1 MKNNLTKPQK
11 CVLIITDGIGHKPPS
26 PYNAFANAKKP
37 TYDWLFA
44 NVPYSL
50 IHTYGD
56 SVGLPKGQ
64 MGNSEVG
71 HTSIGSGRILYQDL
85 VRIQKS
91 LQDGSLAQN
100 PLLQN
105 HAKNSKQVHLLGLMS
120 DGGVHSHLEHLLAV
134 AKIYAG
140 FGKRVWLH
148 LITDG
153 RDVLPTSALGYLE
166 RVQNLCDEVEGIKIA
181 SMSGRYYAMDRDRRW
196 ERIEEAYKVI
206 AFGESDSSLGNDN
219 LSADNH
225 CIDFADVESSQ
236 AREPSSPLKSTK
248 NSTSTTSQTRIVG
261 KNGGKDSSMA
271 KSSLR
276 ADLKNPRGNPN
287 PPSPNYQNMAEGTTN
302 DKKNPPSLA
311 EGVRGRV
318 KSSDSS
324 SLRVGDS
331 EWAQFCE
338 QNPQTTICHTEG
350 VQATEVSQSQLK
362 NRDISAFS
370 KPQYDKKIIDKT
382 IDCHAKSSDFARNDK
397 IDSTSPSHQNV
408 AEGATNDKIDSPS
421 LAEGVRGR
429 VKSTLE
435 SSPKSSLDSNVKSSL
450 QANLQNPRLDSA
462 PNLTPYRYIEQSY
475 AQGITDEFIKPMAF
489 NGFCGFEPKDGLMMI
504 NFRSDRAREII
515 QALSDESF
523 CEFHRPKWF
532 GQGLKTPQNAEQ
544 TLTMTQYDES
554 FPYPILFPKIT
565 PQNTLAEVLSREGK
579 TQAHIAE
586 TEKYAHVTFF
596 FNGGV
601 EEPFSGE
608 SRVLIP
614 SPKVATYDLQPEMSA
629 PEVGDAVCE
638 AIKEGKDFVVV
649 NFANGDMVG
658 HTGKYEAAVRAV
670 EAVDKEL
677 GKIYEVAKSCGYA
690 VVLTSDHGNC
700 EEMQNDKGE
709 IKTNHTVGDVYC
721 FVLAEGV
728 KSVSEG
734 GLNNIAPTVLKI
746 MDLKIPKE
754 MDKPLI

>member
-56 SVGLPKGQ
+56 SVGLPQGQ

-105 HAKNSKQVHLLGLMS
+105 HATKSKQVHLLGLMS

-166 RVQNLCDEVEGIKIA
+166 QVQNLCDEVESIKIA
-181 SMSGRYYAMDRDRRW
+181 SISGRYYAMDRDKRW
-196 ERIEEAYKVI
+196 ERIQEAYQII
-206 AFGESDSSLGNDN
+206 AFGENNSSLGNQ
-219 LSADNH
+219 
-225 CIDFADVESSQ
+225 FGKSSHP
-236 AREPSSPLKSTK
+236 ASLRRMSNTAH
-248 NSTSTTSQTRIVG
+248 SQGDRICQSNTANTRIVG
-261 KNGGKDSSMA
+261 GSGGVDS
-271 KSSLR
+271 
-276 ADLKNPRGNPN
+276 N
-287 PPSPNYQNMAEGTTN
+287 
-302 DKKNPPSLA
+302 NPPSLA

-318 KSSDSS
+318 ESS
-324 SLRVGDS
+324 SESSLNSNTNPSLR
-331 EWAQFCE
+331 A
-338 QNPQTTICHTEG
+338 
-350 VQATEVSQSQLK
+350 
-362 NRDISAFS
+362 
-370 KPQYDKKIIDKT
+370 
-382 IDCHAKSSDFARNDK
+382 SDNERGK
-397 IDSTSPSHQNV
+397 LDST
-408 AEGATNDKIDSPS
+408 T
-421 LAEGVRGR
+421 
-429 VKSTLE
+429 
-435 SSPKSSLDSNVKSSL
+435 
-450 QANLQNPRLDSA
+450 
-462 PNLTPYRYIEQSY
+462 NLTPHQYISQSY

-489 NGFCGFEPKDGLMMI
+489 NGFCGFEPKDGLVMI

-523 CEFHRPKWF
+523 SHFHRPKWF
-532 GQGLKTPQNAEQ
+532 GQGLKSPQNAEQ

-579 TQAHIAE
+579 TQSHIAE

-596 FNGGV
+596 FNGGI
-601 EEPFSGE
+601 EEPFKGE

-614 SPKVATYDLQPEMSA
+614 SPKVATYDLAPEMSA
-629 PEVGDAVCE
+629 VEVGDAVCE
-638 AIKEGKDFVVV
+638 AIKNGNDFVVV

-658 HTGKYEAAVRAV
+658 HTGKYEAAVQAV
-670 EAVDKEL
+670 QAVDTEL

-709 IKTNHTVGDVYC
+709 VKTNHTVGDVYC

-746 MDLKIPKE
+746 MGLEIPQE
-754 MDKPLI
+754 MDTPLI

>member
-56 SVGLPKGQ
+56 SVGLPQGQ

-105 HAKNSKQVHLLGLMS
+105 HATKSKQVHLLGLMS

-166 RVQNLCDEVEGIKIA
+166 QVQNLCDEVENIKIA
-181 SMSGRYYAMDRDRRW
+181 SISGRYYAMDRDKRW
-196 ERIEEAYKVI
+196 ERIQEAYQII
-206 AFGESDSSLGNDN
+206 AFGECD
-219 LSADNH
+219 LSAGNH
-225 CIDFADVESSQ
+225 CADLAVCHE
-236 AREPSSPLKSTK
+236 ARTQSALTSPQTAK
-248 NSTSTTSQTRIVG
+248 NSTSNTSQTKIVDSNSQDFNE
-261 KNGGKDSSMA
+261 NGEFSSFQNYSENVDSNMA
-271 KSSLR
+271 ESSLR
-276 ADLKNPRGNPN
+276 ASETSVAIQAKN
-287 PPSPNYQNMAEGTTN
+287 
-302 DKKNPPSLA
+302 L
-311 EGVRGRV
+311 
-318 KSSDSS
+318 
-324 SLRVGDS
+324 
-331 EWAQFCE
+331 
-338 QNPQTTICHTEG
+338 
-350 VQATEVSQSQLK
+350 
-362 NRDISAFS
+362 
-370 KPQYDKKIIDKT
+370 
-382 IDCHAKSSDFARNDK
+382 DCHAKSSDFARNDG
-397 IDSTSPSHQNV
+397 IDSPSLARGDSIH
-408 AEGATNDKIDSPS
+408 SPS

-429 VKSTLE
+429 VKTTLE
-435 SSPKSSLDSNVKSSL
+435 SRLDSNVKYSL
-450 QANLQNPRLDSA
+450 QADLQNPCGKLDSTL
-462 PNLTPYRYIEQSY
+462 NLTPRQYISQSY

-489 NGFCGFEPKDGLMMI
+489 NGFCGFEPKDGLVMI

-515 QALSDESF
+515 QALGDESF

-532 GQGLKTPQNAEQ
+532 GQGLKSPQNAEQ
-544 TLTMTQYDES
+544 ILTMTQYDES

-579 TQAHIAE
+579 TQSHIAE

-596 FNGGV
+596 FNGGI
-601 EEPFSGE
+601 EEPFEGE

-614 SPKVATYDLQPEMSA
+614 SPKVATYDLAPEMSA
-629 PEVGDAVCE
+629 AEVGDAVCE
-638 AIKEGKDFVVV
+638 AIKKGNDFVVV

-658 HTGKYEAAVRAV
+658 HTGKYEAALQAV
-670 EAVDKEL
+670 AAVDKEL

-746 MDLKIPKE
+746 MGLEIPQE
-754 MDKPLI
+754 MDTPLI